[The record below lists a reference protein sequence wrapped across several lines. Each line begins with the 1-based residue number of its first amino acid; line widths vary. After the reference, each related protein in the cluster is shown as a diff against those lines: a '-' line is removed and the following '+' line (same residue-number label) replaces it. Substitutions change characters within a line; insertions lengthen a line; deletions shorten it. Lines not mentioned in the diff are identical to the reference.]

1 MRGMDEPSPYQ
12 PPLPQGP
19 PLIPRLDVAP
29 PAVKVFGIL
38 HLLFAGLGLLGA
50 LWALFIAVAGNPFLK
65 IAGFN
70 GQLGGEMGPQI
81 AMQAKINPMSIT
93 SSVFSLLVAVP
104 MIVAG
109 ILLLKERK
117 NALKWSNAY
126 AWSSLGTK
134 LINLVLTVT
143 ILVPAMQEMMS
154 GILKTTPMPGTASDV
169 MSMAMAGG
177 AIGGVLISC
186 TYPILTLVILNRPAT
201 KEWFARRPV

>member
-1 MRGMDEPSPYQ
+1 MDEPSPYQ

-19 PLIPRLDVAP
+19 PLIPRLNVAP

-38 HLLFAGLGLLGA
+38 HLVFAGIGGLGA

-65 IAGFN
+65 IAEFS
-70 GQLGGEMGPQI
+70 GQVGGEMGPQI
-81 AMQAKINPMSIT
+81 AMQAKISPMSIT

-109 ILLLKERK
+109 ILLLKERR

-126 AWSSLGTK
+126 VWSSLGTK
-134 LINLVLTVT
+134 LVNLVLTVT

-154 GILKTTPMPGTASDV
+154 DITKSTPMPGPASDV
-169 MSMAMAGG
+169 MSLVMAGS

-186 TYPILTLVILNRPAT
+186 IYPILTLVILNRPAT
-201 KEWFARRPV
+201 KEWFAGRPA